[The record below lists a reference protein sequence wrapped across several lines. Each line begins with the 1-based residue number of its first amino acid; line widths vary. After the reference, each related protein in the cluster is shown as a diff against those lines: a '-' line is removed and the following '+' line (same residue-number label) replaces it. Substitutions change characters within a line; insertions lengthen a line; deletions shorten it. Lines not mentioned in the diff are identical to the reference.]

1 LAAFDRAAGALE
13 ATYDWTGAVGRS
25 HDALGARVGGGVC
38 GRLAVEDDGRV
49 EGRRRGVRGRVN
61 VRGLLGVCGAEWP
74 QRGVLGHEAA
84 RDTER
89 EQGERWADVAGA

>member
-1 LAAFDRAAGALE
+1 
-13 ATYDWTGAVGRS
+13 
-25 HDALGARVGGGVC
+25 
-38 GRLAVEDDGRV
+38 
-49 EGRRRGVRGRVN
+49 
-61 VRGLLGVCGAEWP
+61 LLGVCGAEWP